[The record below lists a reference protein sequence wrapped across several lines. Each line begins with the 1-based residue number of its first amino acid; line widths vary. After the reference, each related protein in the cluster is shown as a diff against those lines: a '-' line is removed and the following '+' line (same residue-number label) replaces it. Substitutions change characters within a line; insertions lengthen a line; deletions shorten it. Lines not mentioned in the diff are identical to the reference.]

1 MNSACVDWSCKADPL
16 LEGAGTEYLKVLV
29 WERCTSCSC
38 AQQVTGV
45 SGCPASQPRVVPRSV
60 LGDVEPNTF
69 LFPIFPKSLRPE
81 ATWEKGGGELHQL
94 NQPHTAPTDT
104 VASVPSQRSRGPLA
118 PNHVQEVRLH
128 RVESISDLD
137 SGGEGAEA
145 WAGGTGGREGA
156 RALPPPRCPVHPT
169 GSLHPYLTEE
179 TRPWDEL
186 LGVLPPSLCA
196 QAGCGPVCGRGGFLL
211 LLALLVLTCLAL
223 AVLAVYLSV
232 LQSESLRV
240 LAHTLRTQEETLLRL
255 RLASL
260 SQLRRLNSSEAQAPS

>member
-1 MNSACVDWSCKADPL
+1 M
-16 LEGAGTEYLKVLV
+16 
-29 WERCTSCSC
+29 
-38 AQQVTGV
+38 
-45 SGCPASQPRVVPRSV
+45 
-60 LGDVEPNTF
+60 
-69 LFPIFPKSLRPE
+69 PE
-81 ATWEKGGGELHQL
+81 ETQE
-94 NQPHTAPTDT
+94 DT

-137 SGGEGAEA
+137 SG
-145 WAGGTGGREGA
+145 
-156 RALPPPRCPVHPT
+156 